1 MSFSSSTARLGLGLT
16 VLIAMPFAAHAST
29 TILGDP
35 ADNEVQTDSSNS
47 TYTQGASFVKGGS
60 TPTDSTLGA
69 GFYSG
74 AYDNGSG
81 GFGHYSGSYEPIFV
95 FQLPT
100 LAAGSV
106 FTTASF
112 NATLTQISSGN
123 DTAPTFNGD
132 LYGLGARA
140 AADVQASDYFVGAT
154 DTGATLIQDNF
165 VTPTTTLGTLS
176 TSSAALL
183 SYLNAQ
189 YGGGANAGKYV
200 FVRINPDIQGQYN
213 ADPNAN
219 SATVPGYAF
228 ASGNATSGQ
237 PSITFD
243 SGSGV
248 SAAPEPAQMEMLA
261 LCAFGLLGSIVMRRR
276 ETAVS

>member
-1 MSFSSSTARLGLGLT
+1 MSFSSSPARLGLGLT
-16 VLIAMPFAAHAST
+16 VLLAMPFAAHAST

-35 ADNEVQTDSSNS
+35 ADNEVQTAGDNP
-47 TYTQGASFVKGGS
+47 TYTQGASFVKGGT
-60 TPTDSTLGA
+60 TPTDPTLGD

-74 AYDNGSG
+74 TYTSGG

-100 LAAGSV
+100 LAAGAM

-112 NATLTQISSGN
+112 NATLTQITSGTA
-123 DTAPTFNGD
+123 TAPTFNGD

-140 AADVQASDYFVGAT
+140 AADVQARDYFVGAT

-165 VTPTTTLGTLS
+165 VTPTTALGTLS

-183 SYLNAQ
+183 SYLNVQ

-213 ADPNAN
+213 ANPNAG

-243 SGSGV
+243 SGPGV

-276 ETAVS
+276 KTAVS